1 MQNKKDLTV
10 SKFLLLM
17 VILFAVMALIV
28 VIAVAV

>member
-10 SKFLLLM
+10 SKFLFLM